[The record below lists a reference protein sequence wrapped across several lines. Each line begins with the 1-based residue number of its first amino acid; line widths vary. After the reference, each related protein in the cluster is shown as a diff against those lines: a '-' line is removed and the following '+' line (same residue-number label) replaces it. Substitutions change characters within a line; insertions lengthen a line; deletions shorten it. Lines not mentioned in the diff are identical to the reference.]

1 MENLEIIERENDI
14 TYQIPQ
20 VNFPAFED
28 YKQQAEAVSA
38 YIRSLPVT
46 QENIKKLAELFPDVV
61 TEGENTDGNRKL
73 GVDFME

>member
-1 MENLEIIERENDI
+1 MDRI
-14 TYQIPQ
+14 
-20 VNFPAFED
+20 
-28 YKQQAEAVSA
+28 VSGTPD
-38 YIRSLPVT
+38 LT